1 MHESQERTAEPGTG
15 QRGAHDVGV
24 VLQEIEEEARL
35 RGSGTEE
42 VDHRP
47 TALIHQRAESGEV
60 ALRKTRKSVAHALV
74 LRKHVI
80 GALRGHR
87 VEARPMSTKVLIADR
102 PKRRTFAGHSEGT
115 GDRSTLFDA
124 SVVGRRT
131 QVADDAGIDEDR
143 FERRTPFRDGIRFR
157 HAVETVE
164 IDHLPDAAEK
174 NHGGIEQPH
183 FHPGESTFGI
193 HDEAHPVARIH
204 VAPLEMEQ
212 GSEPSDCE
220 RGGRGH
226 PARAQIAFDPCV
238 AAPRDRPFFGD
249 RHRHS
254 TQVIREV
261 SGRSKGFA
269 DRPFQAPREVAG
281 THADASVVTSTER
294 ETQTG
299 TGRHS
304 QNEPVL
310 MVGVRPEGA
319 DAIRGFG
326 DEESIPGPPN
336 GFEPLYDGFGH
347 GVQGWTPDAP
357 RASPMLRLFLSLL
370 SVVALAAAQAATG
383 IPAFDAAAA
392 EHLLNRAGFGAGP
405 EEIAEAVA
413 RGRAATVER
422 LLDVPYGAKDA
433 PRFERRP
440 IPPRTSRKAVAD
452 TRPSLGKEEIDK
464 IVQKSNNDAE
474 AADLKQLHD
483 FRSWW
488 VERMIRS
495 EAPLREKVTL
505 FWAGHFTSSQR
516 DVRNSLHM
524 VMQNEFLR
532 DEALGSFRT
541 LLHGIA
547 KDPAML
553 RYLDNNRNRKG
564 KPNEN
569 FAREVMELFSL
580 GEGNYG
586 ENDVK
591 EAARAFTGWNFRD
604 DRFVLDAANH
614 DFGEKTLFGRTGRF
628 GGEHVIDLLL
638 EHPASTR
645 FVAGRLLG
653 FFVHHAP
660 PTEMVDR
667 YADLLRKHD
676 WNIAP
681 VLRALFNDPE
691 FYRPEFVGSRIL
703 GPIEFGVASAR
714 RMPGDRKAPGW
725 LLAFA
730 ADGMGQSL
738 LAPPNVR
745 GWEGGDAWM
754 TSSSLLARGNLALAM
769 CDGFDARSASTLG
782 LGGSADATNR
792 IVAALRAGGAKEW
805 RPEIPVGRWIRD
817 AGLKA
822 PEDVVD
828 ALCDRFL
835 GVRVSE
841 ASRDTLLAYA
851 FDVLPPDWDAPKMT
865 KDADRRLA
873 RLLHLVLSLPEAQL
887 G

>member
-1 MHESQERTAEPGTG
+1 
-15 QRGAHDVGV
+15 
-24 VLQEIEEEARL
+24 
-35 RGSGTEE
+35 
-42 VDHRP
+42 
-47 TALIHQRAESGEV
+47 
-60 ALRKTRKSVAHALV
+60 
-74 LRKHVI
+74 
-80 GALRGHR
+80 
-87 VEARPMSTKVLIADR
+87 
-102 PKRRTFAGHSEGT
+102 
-115 GDRSTLFDA
+115 
-124 SVVGRRT
+124 
-131 QVADDAGIDEDR
+131 
-143 FERRTPFRDGIRFR
+143 
-157 HAVETVE
+157 
-164 IDHLPDAAEK
+164 
-174 NHGGIEQPH
+174 
-183 FHPGESTFGI
+183 
-193 HDEAHPVARIH
+193 
-204 VAPLEMEQ
+204 
-212 GSEPSDCE
+212 
-220 RGGRGH
+220 
-226 PARAQIAFDPCV
+226 
-238 AAPRDRPFFGD
+238 
-249 RHRHS
+249 
-254 TQVIREV
+254 
-261 SGRSKGFA
+261 
-269 DRPFQAPREVAG
+269 
-281 THADASVVTSTER
+281 
-294 ETQTG
+294 
-299 TGRHS
+299 
-304 QNEPVL
+304 
-310 MVGVRPEGA
+310 MVGVGAEGA
-319 DAIRGFG
+319 DAIGNFR
-326 DEESIPGPPN
+326 DEESLPGAPY

-347 GVQGWTPDAP
+347 GVQGWTPDASQT
-357 RASPMLRLFLSLL
+357 SPMLRLFLSLL
-370 SVVALAAAQAATG
+370 SIVTFATAQGATET
-383 IPAFDAAAA
+383 PAFDAAAA

-405 EEIAEAVA
+405 EEIAEAVT

-440 IPPRTSRKAVAD
+440 IPPRTSRKAVTD
-452 TRPSLGKEEIDK
+452 TRPSLTKEEADK
-464 IVQKSNNDAE
+464 VVQKSNNDAE

-628 GGEHVIDLLL
+628 GGENVIDLLL

-681 VLRALFNDPE
+681 VLRALFNDPD

-817 AGLKA
+817 AGLKD